1 MIRAVLLGL
10 AFAAAALA
18 ACSETDAQRN
28 ERWRD
33 EARDQTTTTVTQN
46 NITTDTGLIG
56 EDTCG
61 MAAHRDLIGKAE
73 SEIDRSSLPA
83 GARVIC
89 FGCMVTMDYS
99 AQRLN
104 IRLDPNHKVAS
115 LRCG

>member
-1 MIRAVLLGL
+1 MIRALVMGL
-10 AFAAAALA
+10 AFAAAAIA
-18 ACSETDAQRN
+18 GCAP
-28 ERWRD
+28 
-33 EARDQTTTTVTQN
+33 TTSTTIVHN
-46 NITTDTGLIG
+46 NSATETGLIG

-73 SEIDRSSLPA
+73 SAIDRATLPA
-83 GARVIC
+83 AHRVIC

-104 IRLDPNHKVAS
+104 VQLGPDHKVAS

>member
-1 MIRAVLLGL
+1 MIRALVRGL
-10 AFAAAALA
+10 AFTAAAIA
-18 ACSETDAQRN
+18 ACAP
-28 ERWRD
+28 
-33 EARDQTTTTVTQN
+33 TTSTTIVHN
-46 NITTDTGLIG
+46 NTSTETGLLG

-61 MAAHRDLIGKAE
+61 MAAHRTLLGKAE

-83 GARVIC
+83 AHRIIC

-104 IRLDPNHKVAS
+104 VRIGPDHKVAS